1 MQSNSRHCNS
11 GTRYHSSF
19 LVEIDQ
25 NVLRVI
31 SKSLND
37 FDVLGHLGEV
47 VSLNEVSG
55 YVTGRCTVDTG
66 GNVMPRHAGIRV
78 SVQLVW
84 REEGKPR

>member
-11 GTRYHSSF
+11 VTRYHSLF
-19 LVEIDQ
+19 LVEINQ

-31 SKSLND
+31 SKSLHD

-55 YVTGRCTVDTG
+55 YVTGRCTIDTG
-66 GNVMPRHAGIRV
+66 GNVVPRHAGICV

-84 REEGKPR
+84 REEGKPG